1 MPHPLTRRAFAVG
14 VPSLFML
21 AAPLASAQEKWP
33 SKPIRVITPFPAGGI
48 NDVIIRIITDKLS
61 PVLGQPIVV
70 EAKTGAAG
78 NIGTDFVAKSDADGY
93 TWLASSGPVFTAAPA
108 LSSSLPFDPLKD
120 FRGAAMLA
128 SAANILAAAPQLSVS
143 NLRELVAYA
152 KSTPGGISYA
162 TPGAGSSAHLGTEA
176 FMRDAGFT
184 ATQVAYRG
192 APPALLDLMGG
203 RVQFMMVSASLAAP
217 QIAAGKLKGLAVM
230 DVRRY
235 PGTPDIPTVAEAGF
249 NIQPVVPWFA
259 IHVPAATPD
268 AIVNRIN
275 REVEVALGDPE
286 VQARLQ
292 KAGATPAKPR
302 QPQQIDADIRSEVT
316 RFQQLARDT
325 NLKKQ

>member
-14 VPSLFML
+14 VPLML
-21 AAPLASAQEKWP
+21 AAPFAGAGAHEKWP

-48 NDVIIRIITDKLS
+48 NDVIIRIVTDKLS
-61 PVLGQPIVV
+61 PALGQPIVV
-70 EAKTGAAG
+70 EPKTGAAG
-78 NIGTDFVAKSDADGY
+78 NIGTDFVAKSEADGY

-108 LSSSLPFDPLKD
+108 LSSALPFDPVKD
-120 FRGAAMLA
+120 FRAVAMLA
-128 SAANILAAAPQLSVS
+128 SAANILAAAPQLPVS
-143 NLRELVAYA
+143 NLRELVAHA

-203 RVQFMMVSASLAAP
+203 RVQIMMVSASLAAP

-249 NIQPVVPWFA
+249 NVQPVVPWFA
-259 IHVPAATPD
+259 IHVPAGTPD
-268 AIVNRIN
+268 AIVDRIN
-275 REVEVALGDPE
+275 REVQAALADPE

-302 QPQQIDADIRSEVT
+302 QPQQIDADIRGEVA

-325 NLKKQ
+325 NLKKP